1 MSVSGVASVLA
12 DMHLLTVIAQTRNLT
27 QAARRLGISKA
38 SVSTR
43 LRDLERVVGMSLVR
57 RTTRSVTLTAA
68 ALQLVD
74 DTQASFARIEQSL
87 EQAKDLAGKPRGVL
101 RISAPVAL
109 GRQRIAPSVPDFL
122 RRFPEIRLELD
133 LNDRFVNIAQEGF
146 DLAVRHARSI
156 PDTYIA
162 RVLCESR
169 SLLLASP
176 DYLQRRG
183 TPQHPSDLA
192 RHDCLLYLRDGPA
205 QSWSFEKFATRK
217 RGERVSVPS
226 VGRSRPTTVRCCARR
241 LKEGWGSDCCRTSVR
256 TREGWC
262 RCWRTGGRWAFSVTA
277 FMRSGLEACGLRV
290 RLNARLSICGRC
302 SGSESGSCHSATGC
316 CVSSWRCATGD
327 GGGVACAAGD
337 AWMGTGGASPTRW
350 GGTASGHRWSGAARS
365 RR

>member
-1 MSVSGVASVLA
+1 MSGFRVADVLP
-12 DMHLLTVIAQTRNLT
+12 DLHLLTIIAQTRNLT

-87 EQAKDLAGKPRGVL
+87 EQAKDLAGKPRGLL

-122 RRFPEIRLELD
+122 RRYPEIRLELD
-133 LNDRFVNIAQEGF
+133 LSDRFVNVTQEGF

-169 SLLLASP
+169 SLLMASP
-176 DYLQRRG
+176 EYLQRRG
-183 TPQHPSDLA
+183 IPEHPTDLA

-205 QSWSFEKFATRK
+205 QSWSFAFEKAGSRK
-217 RGERVSVPS
+217 RGERINVP
-226 VGRSRPTTVRCCARR
+226 VGGPFKANNSEVLRAAIVGGLGIGLLPDFSLLP
-241 LKEGWGSDCCRTSVR
+241 DTS
-256 TREGWC
+256 
-262 RCWRTGGRWAFSVTA
+262 A
-277 FMRSGLEACGLRV
+277 
-290 RLNARLSICGRC
+290 
-302 SGSESGSCHSATGC
+302 ESGQLPGSSVESASM
-316 CVSSWRCATGD
+316 VPVLPDWRPVGFFGD
-327 GGGVACAAGD
+327 RIYAIRPGGVRASRAVECAIEHLRQVFAEE
-337 AWMGTGGASPTRW
+337 AV
-350 GGTASGHRWSGAARS
+350 
-365 RR
+365 

>member
-1 MSVSGVASVLA
+1 MSGFRVADVLP
-12 DMHLLTVIAQTRNLT
+12 DLHLLTIIAQTRNLT

-87 EQAKDLAGKPRGVL
+87 EQAKDLAGKPRGLL

-122 RRFPEIRLELD
+122 RRYPEIRLELD
-133 LNDRFVNIAQEGF
+133 LSDRFVNVTQEGF

-169 SLLLASP
+169 SLLMASP
-176 DYLQRRG
+176 EYLQRRG
-183 TPQHPSDLA
+183 IPEHPTDLA
-192 RHDCLLYLRDGPA
+192 RHDCLLYLRDGSA
-205 QSWSFEKFATRK
+205 QSWSFAFEKAGSRK
-217 RGERVSVPS
+217 RGERINVP
-226 VGRSRPTTVRCCARR
+226 VGGPFKANNSEVLRAAIVGGLGIGLLPDFSLLP
-241 LKEGWGSDCCRTSVR
+241 DTS
-256 TREGWC
+256 
-262 RCWRTGGRWAFSVTA
+262 A
-277 FMRSGLEACGLRV
+277 
-290 RLNARLSICGRC
+290 
-302 SGSESGSCHSATGC
+302 ESGQLLGSSVESASM
-316 CVSSWRCATGD
+316 VPVLPDWRPVGFFGD
-327 GGGVACAAGD
+327 RIYAIRPGGVRASRAVECAIEHLRQVFAEE
-337 AWMGTGGASPTRW
+337 AV
-350 GGTASGHRWSGAARS
+350 
-365 RR
+365 